1 MVFIPHSKIKFSI
14 CEVLLNEGFISA
26 LDVEG
31 DMKKSI
37 KVTLKYYEG
46 KRVIRNI
53 ERVSKPGLRT
63 YQRSQDLKKVLGGQG
78 ISILSTSHGVM
89 SDKECRSRKI
99 GGEVLCQ
106 VW

>member
-1 MVFIPHSKIKFSI
+1 MLD
-14 CEVLLNEGFISA
+14 VLKEEGFITGYEVMPSGA
-26 LDVEG
+26 FRELV
-31 DMKKSI
+31 
-37 KVTLKYYEG
+37 VQLKYYEG
-46 KRVIRNI
+46 KRIIRNI
-53 ERVSKPGLRT
+53 ERISKPGLRT
-63 YQRSQDLKKVLGGQG
+63 HRRSQDLKKVLGGQG